1 MTGRSSDKARVID
14 GLSYV
19 SLGSYQGV
27 CRMRCILVSTCAA
40 CGGLEPLVYEA
51 FALSYW
57 CMRPGVWRMRDSL
70 VSTYAVC
77 VSLGSRGRQPRMR

>member
-27 CRMRCILVSTCAA
+27 CRMRCILMSTYAVCV
-40 CGGLEPLVYEA
+40 GLELLVYEA

-57 CMRPGVWRMRDSL
+57 CVRPAPDAPGVCGL
-70 VSTYAVC
+70 VEGAC
-77 VSLGSRGRQPRMR
+77 VGA